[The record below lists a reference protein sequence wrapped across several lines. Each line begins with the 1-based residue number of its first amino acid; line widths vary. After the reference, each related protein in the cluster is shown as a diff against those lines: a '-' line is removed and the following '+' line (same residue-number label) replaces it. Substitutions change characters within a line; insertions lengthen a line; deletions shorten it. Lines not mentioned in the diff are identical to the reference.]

1 MLWSPMSEASERW
14 LECAF
19 NGKAIGQPNAYL
31 YFDLKN
37 SNDKAVSLSYRSAS
51 AVDEEPRPLDATG
64 FASVDSIFVVSVERV
79 FKIELKRAIAI
90 NRRTN
95 TAELVVSSRTPNL
108 TEWSKPI
115 RYQGTCIGVSQI
127 AKATKLINE
136 RPIATMTVA
145 GKPTKGQT
153 LTIVGSVKDP
163 DGDRKPSYTWQRS
176 ASGTDNWI
184 VIQSATGSSYI
195 LSAADVGFYVRAKV
209 SFIDSKGTIESVTT
223 SPTASKVISVQ
234 ELETKPDN
242 GSKTIPS
249 PDAKSSIQEPTKS
262 PTSDES
268 GPKKQG
274 QN

>member
-1 MLWSPMSEASERW
+1 MSKASERW

-31 YFDLKN
+31 YVDLKN

-79 FKIELKRAIAI
+79 FKIELRRAIAI

-108 TEWSKPI
+108 TEWSKPVP
-115 RYQGTCIGVSQI
+115 YQGTCIGVSQI

-145 GKPTKGQT
+145 GKPSKGQT
-153 LTIVGSVKDP
+153 LTIVSSIKDP
-163 DGDRKPSYTWQRS
+163 DGNRKASYTWQRS
-176 ASGTDNWI
+176 ASGTENWI

-234 ELETKPDN
+234 ESEAKPDN
-242 GSKTIPS
+242 GSKVIPI
-249 PDAKSSIQEPTKS
+249 PGAKSSIQEPTKNS
-262 PTSDES
+262 TSGES
-268 GPKKQG
+268 GPKRQG